1 MRRAPQD
8 CQDHLAI
15 AMRGAPSLNIREA
28 LLRALTDILNPDRFA
43 AGMLIRAI
51 SMRHMAEI
59 TVVLSI
65 GRVLRSEQIGPTG
78 TRIDPIQAPL
88 AQGMT
93 IARFVLRVL
102 LHVDSKTILVI
113 QVPAHH
119 HVHAL
124 LRQEILVRSEIRP

>member
-28 LLRALTDILNPDRFA
+28 LHRALTDILNPDRFA

-59 TVVLSI
+59 TVVLST

-78 TRIDPIQAPL
+78 TRIDPIQVLL

-93 IARFVLRVL
+93 IARFVLRVP

-124 LRQEILVRSEIRP
+124 LSQEILVRSEIRP

>member
-1 MRRAPQD
+1 MRRAPQG

-15 AMRGAPSLNIREA
+15 AMRDVPSLNIREA

-78 TRIDPIQAPL
+78 TRVDPIQTPL

-93 IARFVLRVL
+93 IARFVLRVP

-113 QVPAHH
+113 QVLAHH

-124 LRQEILVRSEIRP
+124 LSQEILVRSEIRP

>member
-1 MRRAPQD
+1 MRRAPQG

-15 AMRGAPSLNIREA
+15 AMRDAPSLNIREA

-78 TRIDPIQAPL
+78 TRVDPIQTPL

-93 IARFVLRVL
+93 IARFVLRVP

-124 LRQEILVRSEIRP
+124 LSQEILVRSEIRP

>member
-1 MRRAPQD
+1 MRRAPQG

-15 AMRGAPSLNIREA
+15 AMRDAPSLNIREA

-59 TVVLSI
+59 TVVLST
-65 GRVLRSEQIGPTG
+65 GKVLRSEQIGPTG
-78 TRIDPIQAPL
+78 TKVDPIQTPL

-93 IARFVLRVL
+93 IARFVLRVP

-124 LRQEILVRSEIRP
+124 LSQEILVRSEIRP